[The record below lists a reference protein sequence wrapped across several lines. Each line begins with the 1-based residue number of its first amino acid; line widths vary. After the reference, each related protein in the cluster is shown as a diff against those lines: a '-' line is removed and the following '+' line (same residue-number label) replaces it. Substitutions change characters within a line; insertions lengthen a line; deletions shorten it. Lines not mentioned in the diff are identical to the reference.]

1 MLIGGSGPDTILGG
15 AGDDVI
21 IGGPGADTLDGGA
34 GDNVVI
40 DTANAT
46 AVKSAAVVGKSWL
59 KAHARTVRGRRCSP
73 STGRRRSSR
82 GPSWPSWCAPSRS
95 PGSWRDA
102 GVGSFGSGAGVR
114 R

>member
-21 IGGPGADTLDGGA
+21 LGGLGADTLDGGT

-46 AVKSAAVVGKSWL
+46 AVKSAAIVGKSWL
-59 KAHARTVRGRRCSP
+59 KAHARTVRGRTVLTVDGHKTKLPR
-73 STGRRRSSR
+73 
-82 GPSWPSWCAPSRS
+82 AKL
-95 PGSWRDA
+95 A
-102 GVGSFGSGAGVR
+102 KLVR
-114 R
+114 AVS